1 VGVAKFPLLSDI
13 PPIKLENYPLSQK
26 IRKKIPV
33 RCSQF
38 VIAFGPGLPD
48 SSISASANLR
58 RSGIR
63 VSDISGRA
71 DVRFTPE
78 SGHC

>member
-1 VGVAKFPLLSDI
+1 VGVARFFLLSGISAINSENYSLSKKIVKKFPA
-13 PPIKLENYPLSQK
+13 
-26 IRKKIPV
+26 

-38 VIAFGPGLPD
+38 VIAFGPGLLD

-71 DVRFTPE
+71 NVRFTPK
-78 SGHC
+78 SGHR